1 MSRTAYKE
9 NVTMSDSIFNSPRI
23 VNDLVYKTLI
33 ESTLAIPWSIDWETK
48 TFSYIGPQIEKV
60 LGWKQDSWR
69 TVEDWAMRM
78 HENDRAWVVDFCVAQ
93 SISGVDHEADYRAL
107 TSNGEYIWIRDV
119 VHVVRKP
126 DGEVDSLVGFM
137 FDISERKRQEQELE
151 TLKKQ
156 LEEYSYQDG
165 LTGIANRRFFED
177 SYQREWLNAQ
187 REQKPLTL
195 MLLDID
201 YFKQYNDYNGHIL
214 GDACLKQIA
223 QILKKSVS
231 RPRDL
236 VARFGGEEF
245 VLVLPDTSQASAIE
259 MVERILQSIRT
270 ADICHSSSPLDQRL
284 SVSLGV
290 KTIIPT
296 QKNDKM
302 AFLKEVDQNLYLAKE
317 QGRNGYVI
325 QDAADVQHLNS
336 Y

>member
-1 MSRTAYKE
+1 
-9 NVTMSDSIFNSPRI
+9 
-23 VNDLVYKTLI
+23 
-33 ESTLAIPWSIDWETK
+33 
-48 TFSYIGPQIEKV
+48 
-60 LGWKQDSWR
+60 
-69 TVEDWAMRM
+69 M

-107 TSNGEYIWIRDV
+107 TINGEYIWIRDV

-137 FDISERKRQEQELE
+137 FDISERKKQEQELE

-187 REQKPLTL
+187 REQQPLTI

-245 VLVLPDTSQASAIE
+245 VLILPDTSQASAIE
-259 MVERILQSIRT
+259 VVERILQSIRT

-302 AFLKEVDQNLYLAKE
+302 TFLNEVDQNLYLAKE

-325 QDAADVQHLNS
+325 QDAEHVQHLNS

>member
-1 MSRTAYKE
+1 
-9 NVTMSDSIFNSPRI
+9 MSDSIFNSPRI

-137 FDISERKRQEQELE
+137 FDISERKKQEQELE

-187 REQKPLTL
+187 REQQPLTI

-245 VLVLPDTSQASAIE
+245 VLVLPDTSQVSAIE
-259 MVERILQSIRT
+259 VVERILQSIRT

>member
-1 MSRTAYKE
+1 
-9 NVTMSDSIFNSPRI
+9 MSDSIFNSPRI

-107 TSNGEYIWIRDV
+107 TINGEYIWIRDV

-126 DGEVDSLVGFM
+126 DGEVNSLVGFM
-137 FDISERKRQEQELE
+137 FDISERKKQEQELE

-187 REQKPLTL
+187 REQQPLTI

-245 VLVLPDTSQASAIE
+245 VLILPDTSQASAIE
-259 MVERILQSIRT
+259 VVERILQSIRT

-302 AFLKEVDQNLYLAKE
+302 VFLKEVDQNLYLAKE

-325 QDAADVQHLNS
+325 QDAEDVQHLNS

>member
-1 MSRTAYKE
+1 
-9 NVTMSDSIFNSPRI
+9 MSDSIFNSPRI

-107 TSNGEYIWIRDV
+107 TINGEYIWIRDV

-137 FDISERKRQEQELE
+137 FDISERKKQEQELE

-187 REQKPLTL
+187 REQQPLTL
-195 MLLDID
+195 ILLDID
-201 YFKQYNDYNGHIL
+201 YFKQYNDHNGHLL

-245 VLVLPDTSQASAIE
+245 ILILPDTTQASAIE
-259 MVERILQSIRT
+259 VVERILQSIRT
-270 ADICHSSSPLDQRL
+270 ADICHSTSPLDQRL

-317 QGRNGYVI
+317 RGRNGYVI
-325 QDAADVQHLNS
+325 QDAEDVQHLNS

>member
-1 MSRTAYKE
+1 
-9 NVTMSDSIFNSPRI
+9 MSDSIFNSPRI

-107 TSNGEYIWIRDV
+107 TINGEYIWIRDV

-137 FDISERKRQEQELE
+137 FDISERKKQEQELE

-187 REQKPLTL
+187 REQQPLTI

-201 YFKQYNDYNGHIL
+201 YFKQYNDHNGHLL

-245 VLVLPDTSQASAIE
+245 VLILPDTSQASAIE
-259 MVERILQSIRT
+259 VVERILQSIRT
-270 ADICHSSSPLDQRL
+270 ADICHSTSPLDQRL

-317 QGRNGYVI
+317 RGRNGYVI
-325 QDAADVQHLNS
+325 QDAEDVQHLNS

>member
-1 MSRTAYKE
+1 
-9 NVTMSDSIFNSPRI
+9 MSDSIFNSPRI

-107 TSNGEYIWIRDV
+107 TINGEYIWIRDV

-137 FDISERKRQEQELE
+137 FDISERKKQEQELE

-187 REQKPLTL
+187 REQQPLTL

-201 YFKQYNDYNGHIL
+201 YFKQYNDHNGHLL

-245 VLVLPDTSQASAIE
+245 VLILPDTTQASAIE
-259 MVERILQSIRT
+259 VVERILQSIRT
-270 ADICHSSSPLDQRL
+270 ADICHSTSPLDQRL

-317 QGRNGYVI
+317 RGRNGYVI
-325 QDAADVQHLNS
+325 QDAEDVQHLNS

>member
-1 MSRTAYKE
+1 
-9 NVTMSDSIFNSPRI
+9 MSDSIFNSPRI

-137 FDISERKRQEQELE
+137 FDISERKKQEQELE

-187 REQKPLTL
+187 REQQPLTI

-245 VLVLPDTSQASAIE
+245 VLILPDTSQGSAIE
-259 MVERILQSIRT
+259 VVERILQSIRT

-325 QDAADVQHLNS
+325 QDAEDVQHLNS

>member
-1 MSRTAYKE
+1 
-9 NVTMSDSIFNSPRI
+9 MSDSIFNSPRI

-107 TSNGEYIWIRDV
+107 TINGEYIWIRDV

-137 FDISERKRQEQELE
+137 FDISERKKQEQELE

-187 REQKPLTL
+187 REQQPLTL

-223 QILKKSVS
+223 QLLKKSVS

-245 VLVLPDTSQASAIE
+245 VLILPDTSQASAIE
-259 MVERILQSIRT
+259 VVERILQSIRT

-302 AFLKEVDQNLYLAKE
+302 VFLKEVDQNLYLAKE

-325 QDAADVQHLNS
+325 QDAEHVQHLNS

>member
-1 MSRTAYKE
+1 
-9 NVTMSDSIFNSPRI
+9 
-23 VNDLVYKTLI
+23 
-33 ESTLAIPWSIDWETK
+33 
-48 TFSYIGPQIEKV
+48 
-60 LGWKQDSWR
+60 
-69 TVEDWAMRM
+69 
-78 HENDRAWVVDFCVAQ
+78 
-93 SISGVDHEADYRAL
+93 
-107 TSNGEYIWIRDV
+107 
-119 VHVVRKP
+119 
-126 DGEVDSLVGFM
+126 
-137 FDISERKRQEQELE
+137 
-151 TLKKQ
+151 
-156 LEEYSYQDG
+156 
-165 LTGIANRRFFED
+165 
-177 SYQREWLNAQ
+177 
-187 REQKPLTL
+187 

-245 VLVLPDTSQASAIE
+245 VLILPDTSQASAIE
-259 MVERILQSIRT
+259 VVERILQSIRT
-270 ADICHSSSPLDQRL
+270 ADICHSTSPLDQRL

-325 QDAADVQHLNS
+325 QNAEHVQHLNS

>member
-1 MSRTAYKE
+1 
-9 NVTMSDSIFNSPRI
+9 
-23 VNDLVYKTLI
+23 
-33 ESTLAIPWSIDWETK
+33 
-48 TFSYIGPQIEKV
+48 
-60 LGWKQDSWR
+60 
-69 TVEDWAMRM
+69 
-78 HENDRAWVVDFCVAQ
+78 
-93 SISGVDHEADYRAL
+93 
-107 TSNGEYIWIRDV
+107 
-119 VHVVRKP
+119 
-126 DGEVDSLVGFM
+126 
-137 FDISERKRQEQELE
+137 
-151 TLKKQ
+151 
-156 LEEYSYQDG
+156 
-165 LTGIANRRFFED
+165 
-177 SYQREWLNAQ
+177 
-187 REQKPLTL
+187 

-245 VLVLPDTSQASAIE
+245 VLILPDTSQASAIE
-259 MVERILQSIRT
+259 VVERILQSIRT

-302 AFLKEVDQNLYLAKE
+302 TFLNEVDQNLYLAKE

-325 QDAADVQHLNS
+325 QDAEDVQHLNS

>member
-1 MSRTAYKE
+1 
-9 NVTMSDSIFNSPRI
+9 MSDSIFNSPRI

-107 TSNGEYIWIRDV
+107 TINGEYIWIRDV

-137 FDISERKRQEQELE
+137 FDISERKKQEQELE

-187 REQKPLTL
+187 REQQPLTL

-223 QILKKSVS
+223 QLLKKSVS

-245 VLVLPDTSQASAIE
+245 VLILPDTTQASAIE
-259 MVERILQSIRT
+259 VVERILQSIRT
-270 ADICHSSSPLDQRL
+270 ADICHSTSPLDQRL

-325 QDAADVQHLNS
+325 QDAEDVQHLNS

>member
-1 MSRTAYKE
+1 
-9 NVTMSDSIFNSPRI
+9 MSDSIFNSPRI

-137 FDISERKRQEQELE
+137 FDISERKKQEQELE

-187 REQKPLTL
+187 REQQPLTL

-245 VLVLPDTSQASAIE
+245 VLILPDTSQASAIE
-259 MVERILQSIRT
+259 VVERILQSIRT

>member
-1 MSRTAYKE
+1 
-9 NVTMSDSIFNSPRI
+9 MSDSIFSSPRI

-107 TSNGEYIWIRDV
+107 TINGEYIWIRDV

-137 FDISERKRQEQELE
+137 FDISERKKQEQELE

-187 REQKPLTL
+187 REQQPLTI

-245 VLVLPDTSQASAIE
+245 VLILPDTSQASAIE
-259 MVERILQSIRT
+259 VVERILQSIRT

-302 AFLKEVDQNLYLAKE
+302 TFLNEVDQNLYLAKE

-325 QDAADVQHLNS
+325 QNAEHVQHLNS

>member
-1 MSRTAYKE
+1 
-9 NVTMSDSIFNSPRI
+9 MSDSIFSSPRI

-48 TFSYIGPQIEKV
+48 KFSYIGPQIEKV

-107 TSNGEYIWIRDV
+107 TINGEYIWIRDV

-126 DGEVDSLVGFM
+126 NGEVDSLVGFM
-137 FDISERKRQEQELE
+137 FDISERKKQEQELE
-151 TLKKQ
+151 ILKKQ

-187 REQKPLTL
+187 REQQPLTI

-201 YFKQYNDYNGHIL
+201 YFKQYNDHNGHLL

-245 VLVLPDTSQASAIE
+245 ILILPDTTQASAIE
-259 MVERILQSIRT
+259 VVERILQSIRT
-270 ADICHSSSPLDQRL
+270 ADICHSTSPLDQRL

-317 QGRNGYVI
+317 RGRNGYVI
-325 QDAADVQHLNS
+325 QDAEDVQHLNS

>member
-1 MSRTAYKE
+1 
-9 NVTMSDSIFNSPRI
+9 MSDSIFSSPRI

-107 TSNGEYIWIRDV
+107 TINGEYIWIRDV

-137 FDISERKRQEQELE
+137 FDISERKKQEQELE

-187 REQKPLTL
+187 REQQPLTI

-245 VLVLPDTSQASAIE
+245 VLILPDTSQASAIE
-259 MVERILQSIRT
+259 VVERILQSIRT

-317 QGRNGYVI
+317 RGRNGYVI
-325 QDAADVQHLNS
+325 QDAEHVQHLNS

>member
-1 MSRTAYKE
+1 
-9 NVTMSDSIFNSPRI
+9 MSDSIFSSPRI

-48 TFSYIGPQIEKV
+48 KFSYIGPQIEKV

-107 TSNGEYIWIRDV
+107 TINGEYIWIRDV

-126 DGEVDSLVGFM
+126 NGEVDSLVGFM
-137 FDISERKRQEQELE
+137 FDISERKKKEQELE
-151 TLKKQ
+151 ILKKQ

-187 REQKPLTL
+187 REQQPLTI

-201 YFKQYNDYNGHIL
+201 YFKQYNDHNGHLL

-223 QILKKSVS
+223 QLLKKSVS

-245 VLVLPDTSQASAIE
+245 VLILPDTTQASAIE
-259 MVERILQSIRT
+259 VVERILQSIRT

-296 QKNDKM
+296 LKNDKM

>member
-1 MSRTAYKE
+1 
-9 NVTMSDSIFNSPRI
+9 MSDSIFNSPRI

-107 TSNGEYIWIRDV
+107 TINGEYIWIRDV

-137 FDISERKRQEQELE
+137 FDISERKKQEQELE

-187 REQKPLTL
+187 REQQPLTL

-201 YFKQYNDYNGHIL
+201 YFKQYNDHNGHLL

-245 VLVLPDTSQASAIE
+245 VLILPDTSQASAIE
-259 MVERILQSIRT
+259 VVERILQSIRT
-270 ADICHSSSPLDQRL
+270 ADICHSTSPLDQRL

-317 QGRNGYVI
+317 RGRNGYVI
-325 QDAADVQHLNS
+325 QDAEDVQHLNS

>member
-1 MSRTAYKE
+1 
-9 NVTMSDSIFNSPRI
+9 MSDSIFSSPRI

-107 TSNGEYIWIRDV
+107 TINGEYIWIRDV

-126 DGEVDSLVGFM
+126 NGEVDSLVGFM
-137 FDISERKRQEQELE
+137 FDISERKKQEQELE

-187 REQKPLTL
+187 REQQPLTI

-245 VLVLPDTSQASAIE
+245 VLILPDTSQASAIE
-259 MVERILQSIRT
+259 VVERILQSIRT

-302 AFLKEVDQNLYLAKE
+302 TFLNEVDQNLYLAKE

-325 QDAADVQHLNS
+325 QDAEHVQHLNS

>member
-1 MSRTAYKE
+1 
-9 NVTMSDSIFNSPRI
+9 MSDSIFNSPRI

-107 TSNGEYIWIRDV
+107 TINGEYIWIRDV

-137 FDISERKRQEQELE
+137 FDISERKKQEQELE

-187 REQKPLTL
+187 REQQPLTL

-223 QILKKSVS
+223 QLLKKSVS

-245 VLVLPDTSQASAIE
+245 VLILPDTTQASAIE
-259 MVERILQSIRT
+259 VVERILQSIRT

-302 AFLKEVDQNLYLAKE
+302 TFLNEVDQNLYLAKE

-325 QDAADVQHLNS
+325 QNAEHVQHLNS

>member
-1 MSRTAYKE
+1 
-9 NVTMSDSIFNSPRI
+9 MSDSIFNSPRI

-107 TSNGEYIWIRDV
+107 TINGEYIWIRDV

-126 DGEVDSLVGFM
+126 NGEVDSLVGFM
-137 FDISERKRQEQELE
+137 FDISERKKQEQELE

-187 REQKPLTL
+187 REQQPLTL

-223 QILKKSVS
+223 QLLKKSVS

-245 VLVLPDTSQASAIE
+245 VLILPDTSQASAIE
-259 MVERILQSIRT
+259 VVERILQSIRT

-317 QGRNGYVI
+317 RGRNGYVI
-325 QDAADVQHLNS
+325 QDAEDVQHLNS

>member
-1 MSRTAYKE
+1 
-9 NVTMSDSIFNSPRI
+9 MSDSIFNSPRI

-107 TSNGEYIWIRDV
+107 TINGEYIWIRDV

-137 FDISERKRQEQELE
+137 FDISERKKQEQELE

-187 REQKPLTL
+187 REQQPLTI

-201 YFKQYNDYNGHIL
+201 YFKQYNDHNGHLL

-245 VLVLPDTSQASAIE
+245 ILILPDTTQASAIE
-259 MVERILQSIRT
+259 VVERILQSIRT
-270 ADICHSSSPLDQRL
+270 ADICHSTSPLDQRL

-317 QGRNGYVI
+317 RGRNGYVI
-325 QDAADVQHLNS
+325 QDAEDVQHLNS

>member
-1 MSRTAYKE
+1 
-9 NVTMSDSIFNSPRI
+9 MSDSIFNSPRI

-107 TSNGEYIWIRDV
+107 TINGEYIWIRDV

-137 FDISERKRQEQELE
+137 FDISERKKQEQELE

-187 REQKPLTL
+187 REQQPLTL
-195 MLLDID
+195 ILLDID
-201 YFKQYNDYNGHIL
+201 YFKQYNDHNGHLL

-245 VLVLPDTSQASAIE
+245 VLILPDTSQASAIE
-259 MVERILQSIRT
+259 VVERILQSIRT
-270 ADICHSSSPLDQRL
+270 ADICHSTSPLDQRL

-317 QGRNGYVI
+317 RGRNGYVI
-325 QDAADVQHLNS
+325 QDAEDVQHLNS

>member
-1 MSRTAYKE
+1 
-9 NVTMSDSIFNSPRI
+9 MSDSIFNSPRI

-107 TSNGEYIWIRDV
+107 TINGEYIWIRDV

-137 FDISERKRQEQELE
+137 FDISERKKQEQELE

-156 LEEYSYQDG
+156 LEGYSYQDG
-165 LTGIANRRFFED
+165 LTGISNRRFFED
-177 SYQREWLNAQ
+177 SYNMEVLNAQ
-187 REQKPLTL
+187 REQQPLTI

-245 VLVLPDTSQASAIE
+245 VLILPDTSQGSAIE
-259 MVERILQSIRT
+259 VVERILQSLRT

-325 QDAADVQHLNS
+325 QDAEDVQHLNS

>member
-1 MSRTAYKE
+1 
-9 NVTMSDSIFNSPRI
+9 MSDSIFNSPRI

-107 TSNGEYIWIRDV
+107 TINGEYIWIRDV

-137 FDISERKRQEQELE
+137 FDISERKKQEQELE

-187 REQKPLTL
+187 REQQPLTI

-245 VLVLPDTSQASAIE
+245 VLILPDTSQASAIE
-259 MVERILQSIRT
+259 VVERILQSIRT
-270 ADICHSSSPLDQRL
+270 ADICHNSSPLDQRL

-296 QKNDKM
+296 LKNDKM

-325 QDAADVQHLNS
+325 QDPEDVQHLNS

>member
-1 MSRTAYKE
+1 
-9 NVTMSDSIFNSPRI
+9 MSDSIFNSPRI

-151 TLKKQ
+151 TLKRQ

-259 MVERILQSIRT
+259 VVERILQSIRT

-325 QDAADVQHLNS
+325 QDAEDVQHLNS

>member
-1 MSRTAYKE
+1 
-9 NVTMSDSIFNSPRI
+9 MSDSIFNSPRI

-107 TSNGEYIWIRDV
+107 TINGEYIWIRDV

-137 FDISERKRQEQELE
+137 FDISERKKQEQELE

-187 REQKPLTL
+187 REQQPLTI

-259 MVERILQSIRT
+259 VVERILQSIRT

-325 QDAADVQHLNS
+325 QDAEDVQHLNS

>member
-1 MSRTAYKE
+1 
-9 NVTMSDSIFNSPRI
+9 
-23 VNDLVYKTLI
+23 
-33 ESTLAIPWSIDWETK
+33 
-48 TFSYIGPQIEKV
+48 
-60 LGWKQDSWR
+60 
-69 TVEDWAMRM
+69 
-78 HENDRAWVVDFCVAQ
+78 
-93 SISGVDHEADYRAL
+93 
-107 TSNGEYIWIRDV
+107 
-119 VHVVRKP
+119 
-126 DGEVDSLVGFM
+126 
-137 FDISERKRQEQELE
+137 
-151 TLKKQ
+151 
-156 LEEYSYQDG
+156 
-165 LTGIANRRFFED
+165 
-177 SYQREWLNAQ
+177 
-187 REQKPLTL
+187 

-245 VLVLPDTSQASAIE
+245 VLILPDTSQASAIE
-259 MVERILQSIRT
+259 VVERILQSIRT

-302 AFLKEVDQNLYLAKE
+302 TFLNEVDQNLYLAKE

-325 QDAADVQHLNS
+325 QDAEHVQHLNS

>member
-1 MSRTAYKE
+1 
-9 NVTMSDSIFNSPRI
+9 MSDSIFNSPRI

-107 TSNGEYIWIRDV
+107 TINGEYIWIRDV

-137 FDISERKRQEQELE
+137 FDISERKKQEQELE

-187 REQKPLTL
+187 REQQPLTL

-259 MVERILQSIRT
+259 VVERILQSIRT

-325 QDAADVQHLNS
+325 QDAEDVQHLNS

>member
-1 MSRTAYKE
+1 
-9 NVTMSDSIFNSPRI
+9 MSDSIFHSPRI
-23 VNDLVYKTLI
+23 ANDLVYKTLI

-60 LGWKQDSWR
+60 LGWKQDSWK

-107 TSNGEYIWIRDV
+107 TITGEYIWIRDV

-137 FDISERKRQEQELE
+137 FDISERKKQEQELE

-177 SYQREWLNAQ
+177 GYQREWLNAQ

-201 YFKQYNDYNGHIL
+201 YFKQYNDHNGHIL

-223 QILKKSVS
+223 QLLKISVT

-245 VLVLPDTSQASAIE
+245 ILVLPDTSEEAAIE
-259 MVERILQSIRT
+259 IVERLLHGIRT
-270 ADICHSSSPLDQRL
+270 ADICHSTSPLDQRL
-284 SVSLGV
+284 SVSIGV
-290 KTIIPT
+290 KTIVPSL
-296 QKNDKM
+296 KHDKM
-302 AFLKEVDQNLYLAKE
+302 AFLREVDKNLYLAKD

-325 QDAADVQHLNS
+325 QDQTYVQHSSS

>member
-1 MSRTAYKE
+1 
-9 NVTMSDSIFNSPRI
+9 
-23 VNDLVYKTLI
+23 
-33 ESTLAIPWSIDWETK
+33 
-48 TFSYIGPQIEKV
+48 
-60 LGWKQDSWR
+60 
-69 TVEDWAMRM
+69 
-78 HENDRAWVVDFCVAQ
+78 
-93 SISGVDHEADYRAL
+93 
-107 TSNGEYIWIRDV
+107 
-119 VHVVRKP
+119 
-126 DGEVDSLVGFM
+126 
-137 FDISERKRQEQELE
+137 
-151 TLKKQ
+151 
-156 LEEYSYQDG
+156 
-165 LTGIANRRFFED
+165 
-177 SYQREWLNAQ
+177 
-187 REQKPLTL
+187 

-223 QILKKSVS
+223 QLLKKSVS

-245 VLVLPDTSQASAIE
+245 VLILPDTTQASAIE
-259 MVERILQSIRT
+259 VVERILQSIRT

-296 QKNDKM
+296 LKNDKM

-325 QDAADVQHLNS
+325 HDAADVQHLNS

>member
-1 MSRTAYKE
+1 
-9 NVTMSDSIFNSPRI
+9 MSDSIFNSPRI

-107 TSNGEYIWIRDV
+107 TINGEYIWIRDV

-137 FDISERKRQEQELE
+137 FDISERKKQEQELE

-187 REQKPLTL
+187 REQQPLTL

-223 QILKKSVS
+223 QLLKKSVS

-245 VLVLPDTSQASAIE
+245 VLILPDTSQASAIE
-259 MVERILQSIRT
+259 VVERILQSIRT
-270 ADICHSSSPLDQRL
+270 ADICHSTSPLDQRL

-317 QGRNGYVI
+317 RGRNGYVI
-325 QDAADVQHLNS
+325 QDAEDVQHLNS

>member
-1 MSRTAYKE
+1 MNVKLGKYNQLEVVKE
-9 NVTMSDSIFNSPRI
+9 
-23 VNDLVYKTLI
+23 
-33 ESTLAIPWSIDWETK
+33 
-48 TFSYIGPQIEKV
+48 
-60 LGWKQDSWR
+60 
-69 TVEDWAMRM
+69 
-78 HENDRAWVVDFCVAQ
+78 VDFGVYLDGGDDGEILLPTRYVPEGCKPGDVLNVFLYLDNEERLIATTLQPLVQVDEFACLEVAQ

-107 TSNGEYIWIRDV
+107 TINGEYIWIRDV

-126 DGEVDSLVGFM
+126 NGEVDSLVGFM
-137 FDISERKRQEQELE
+137 FDISERKKKEQELE
-151 TLKKQ
+151 ILKKQ

-165 LTGIANRRFFED
+165 LTEIANRRFFED

-187 REQKPLTL
+187 REQQPLTL

-201 YFKQYNDYNGHIL
+201 YFKQYNDHNGHLL

-245 VLVLPDTSQASAIE
+245 VLILPDTTQASAIE
-259 MVERILQSIRT
+259 VVERILQSIRT
-270 ADICHSSSPLDQRL
+270 ADICHSTSPLDQRL

-317 QGRNGYVI
+317 RGRNGYVI
-325 QDAADVQHLNS
+325 QDAEDVQHLNS

>member
-1 MSRTAYKE
+1 
-9 NVTMSDSIFNSPRI
+9 
-23 VNDLVYKTLI
+23 
-33 ESTLAIPWSIDWETK
+33 
-48 TFSYIGPQIEKV
+48 
-60 LGWKQDSWR
+60 
-69 TVEDWAMRM
+69 
-78 HENDRAWVVDFCVAQ
+78 
-93 SISGVDHEADYRAL
+93 
-107 TSNGEYIWIRDV
+107 
-119 VHVVRKP
+119 
-126 DGEVDSLVGFM
+126 
-137 FDISERKRQEQELE
+137 
-151 TLKKQ
+151 
-156 LEEYSYQDG
+156 
-165 LTGIANRRFFED
+165 
-177 SYQREWLNAQ
+177 
-187 REQKPLTL
+187 

-245 VLVLPDTSQASAIE
+245 VLILPDTSQASAIE
-259 MVERILQSIRT
+259 VVERILQSIRT

-302 AFLKEVDQNLYLAKE
+302 TFLNEVDQNLYLAKE

-325 QDAADVQHLNS
+325 QNAEHVQHLNS

>member
-1 MSRTAYKE
+1 
-9 NVTMSDSIFNSPRI
+9 MSDSIFNSPRI

-107 TSNGEYIWIRDV
+107 TINGEYIWIRDV

-137 FDISERKRQEQELE
+137 FDISERKKQEQELE

-187 REQKPLTL
+187 REQQPLTL
-195 MLLDID
+195 ILLDID
-201 YFKQYNDYNGHIL
+201 YFKQYNDHNGHIL

-245 VLVLPDTSQASAIE
+245 ILILPDTTQASAIE
-259 MVERILQSIRT
+259 VVERILQSIRT

-325 QDAADVQHLNS
+325 QDAEDVQHLNS

>member
-1 MSRTAYKE
+1 
-9 NVTMSDSIFNSPRI
+9 MSDYILNSPRI

-48 TFSYIGPQIEKV
+48 KFSYIGPQIEKV

-107 TSNGEYIWIRDV
+107 TINGEYIWIRDV

-137 FDISERKRQEQELE
+137 FDISERKKKEQELE
-151 TLKKQ
+151 ILKKQ

-187 REQKPLTL
+187 REQQPLTI

-245 VLVLPDTSQASAIE
+245 VLILPDTSQASAIE
-259 MVERILQSIRT
+259 VVERILQSIRT

-302 AFLKEVDQNLYLAKE
+302 TFLNEVDQNLYLAKE

-325 QDAADVQHLNS
+325 QNAEHVQHLNS